1 MNDILNESVIK
12 ILSSKERSLMTAGVL
27 PKHVTIAI
35 GTLEIDLTIERV
47 GESVNADFDNK
58 KRLKTLSKSN
68 SLEAFLS
75 ASKLIKELFNDEQIT
90 ERNDPHE
97 RTNQSK
103 R

>member
-1 MNDILNESVIK
+1 MNDSLNESVVK

-35 GTLEIDLTIERV
+35 GTLEIDLTIDRV

-75 ASKLIKELFNDEQIT
+75 ASKLIKELFNDEQ
-90 ERNDPHE
+90 
-97 RTNQSK
+97 
-103 R
+103 

>member
-1 MNDILNESVIK
+1 MNDSLNESVIK

-35 GTLEIDLTIERV
+35 GTLEIDLTIDRV

-75 ASKLIKELFNDEQIT
+75 ASKLIKELFNDEQ
-90 ERNDPHE
+90 
-97 RTNQSK
+97 
-103 R
+103 

>member
-1 MNDILNESVIK
+1 MNDSLNESVIK

-35 GTLEIDLTIERV
+35 GTLEIDLTIDRV

-68 SLEAFLS
+68 SLEDFLS
-75 ASKLIKELFNDEQIT
+75 ASKLIKELFNDKQ
-90 ERNDPHE
+90 
-97 RTNQSK
+97 
-103 R
+103 

>member
-1 MNDILNESVIK
+1 MNDSINESVIK

-35 GTLEIDLTIERV
+35 GTLEIDLTIDRV

-75 ASKLIKELFNDEQIT
+75 ASKLIKELFNDEQ
-90 ERNDPHE
+90 
-97 RTNQSK
+97 
-103 R
+103 

>member
-1 MNDILNESVIK
+1 MNDGLNESVIK
-12 ILSSKERSLMTAGVL
+12 ILSSKERSLMTASVL
-27 PKHVTIAI
+27 PKHVTIVI
-35 GTLEIDLTIERV
+35 GTLEIDLTIDRV
-47 GESVNADFDNK
+47 GESVNADFDK

-75 ASKLIKELFNDEQIT
+75 ASKLIKELFDDEQIT
-90 ERNDPHE
+90 ERNDLHE

>member
-1 MNDILNESVIK
+1 MNDSLNESVIK

-75 ASKLIKELFNDEQIT
+75 ASKLIKELFNDKQQFGGASIT
-90 ERNDPHE
+90 GK
-97 RTNQSK
+97 SK
-103 R
+103 F